1 MLKGVFLRLLK
12 ICPVLWPAP
21 SESLQ
26 ASSDHLSHFLLHL
39 GLPLLP
45 RLSSNNARGYSRHW
59 PFGFAR
65 IQCHL
70 FFLFCVKRFFC
81 LLVCPFVL
89 SQASVTFQRAWFAGA
104 WEAAL
109 TAGSGTA
116 EGRAWANSRD
126 FPEARLPLLGPP
138 PYFEGWNW
146 KEWVLY
152 LVRCFLFNLER

>member
-1 MLKGVFLRLLK
+1 MSCPLARPIRELAGVLRPPQPL
-12 ICPVLWPAP
+12 PPTPGA
-21 SESLQ
+21 
-26 ASSDHLSHFLLHL
+26 ASSAAALFKQCS
-39 GLPLLP
+39 
-45 RLSSNNARGYSRHW
+45 RLFPALAFRLCTHSMP
-59 PFGFAR
+59 PFF
-65 IQCHL
+65 

-89 SQASVTFQRAWFAGA
+89 SQASVTLSTFQRAWFAGA
-104 WEAAL
+104 WKAAL

-126 FPEARLPLLGPP
+126 FPGARLPVLGPP
-138 PYFEGWNW
+138 PCFEGWNW